1 MPQRRV
7 RLDINDDE
15 GNKIAISLEGNM
27 SREKILQLLDLAD
40 LLGGTKTDNTR
51 TEGSDL
57 SKLDKIQNVLW
68 RKFPIGW
75 FTSQE
80 VMVAYED
87 VFDEPIGLST
97 VSTYLSRLTGKGIL
111 MKTGPVA
118 KRRYRLVKE
127 VIKEGSRK
135 SRYDIT
141 P

>member
-7 RLDINDDE
+7 RLDVNDDD
-15 GNKIAISLEGNM
+15 GNKIAISLEGNL
-27 SREKILQLLDLAD
+27 SKEKILQLLDLID
-40 LLGGTKTDNTR
+40 LLGGPQADNAKV
-51 TEGSDL
+51 EDSNL
-57 SKLDKIQNVLW
+57 SKLEKIQNVLW

-87 VFDEPIGLST
+87 AFDEPIGLST

-111 MKTGPVA
+111 MKTGSA
-118 KRRYRLVKE
+118 ARRRYKLIKEVVKE
-127 VIKEGSRK
+127 GRRPRS
-135 SRYDIT
+135 DIA